1 MERIDFKPTIEWAP
15 EDLMSEVEGIAMFA
29 QLGLGELV
37 VTDTAWHARRV
48 LTHWPAGHVEH
59 PIPPDARIAA
69 YLDDVATDP
78 VAEDVARQVLN
89 RSLASADRVEGYPD
103 LADLDAER
111 SLKVWLALVFRF
123 AIKSG
128 LHNRTDGDR

>member
-1 MERIDFKPTIEWAP
+1 MR
-15 EDLMSEVEGIAMFA
+15 
-29 QLGLGELV
+29 
-37 VTDTAWHARRV
+37 
-48 LTHWPAGHVEH
+48 H
-59 PIPPDARIAA
+59 PISPDARIAA

-78 VAEDVARQVLN
+78 VAEDVARQLLN